1 MLPRHNFNTSVSTT
15 MKRFISMLSMLLLS
29 ILLPVGASAQIDLS
43 KALGALLGA
52 TETSAEKNPLE
63 LIAESAPTA
72 REVVRTWAY
81 ERLYFEYLGTNPLA
95 EVALQQ
101 LDVTV
106 QAALKREGIVSGAFT
121 LTLRRNGTGFIMR
134 DGAALDGKYSYN
146 ETKGRVEFSVLVNGT
161 SYPCGGFFK
170 LNSKDLIVM
179 VDARDVF
186 NIYLA
191 ESPQYRNDPTALT
204 IQGILDSFKGVFIS
218 LYFTPN

>member
-1 MLPRHNFNTSVSTT
+1 
-15 MKRFISMLSMLLLS
+15 MKRFALTFGLLLS
-29 ILLPVGASAQIDLS
+29 TMLLPMGASAQIDLS
-43 KALGALLGA
+43 KAFGALLGA
-52 TETSAEKNPLE
+52 TETTSEKNPLE
-63 LIAESAPTA
+63 LIAESAPTS
-72 REVVRTWAY
+72 RDVVRTWAY
-81 ERLYFEYLGTNPLA
+81 DRLYFEYIGSNPLA
-95 EVALQQ
+95 DVALQQ

-146 ETKGRVEFSVLVNGT
+146 ETKGRVEFSVLINGT

-170 LNSKDLIVM
+170 LNGKDLIAM

-191 ESPQYRNDPTALT
+191 ESPQYSNDPTALT